1 MRAIKREIA
10 WKRERGKAI
19 KSERV
24 CTYER
29 EIERSVEEWECVCVW
44 ERKMEREARIVS
56 PNLFLFSCLLT
67 WQASGTFW
75 GESLFN
81 SFASFVSTT
90 TTTVV
95 AATTTTPITT
105 LTTTVKGTPRILL
118 RESIRGCSNRLQT
131 SLASSNKHFKEEE
144 ENEAPFL
151 QWKRVT
157 VNRLHYSFVHS
168 SSNECFYLI
177 IGHRRAFII

>member
-44 ERKMEREARIVS
+44 ERKMEREATIVS

-90 TTTVV
+90 TTVVAGTATTVV
-95 AATTTTPITT
+95 AGTTTTRDNNINNNSKRYNKDPFAWINSWVQQSSANIFGI
-105 LTTTVKGTPRILL
+105 VK
-118 RESIRGCSNRLQT
+118 QT
-131 SLASSNKHFKEEE
+131 F
-144 ENEAPFL
+144 
-151 QWKRVT
+151 
-157 VNRLHYSFVHS
+157 
-168 SSNECFYLI
+168 
-177 IGHRRAFII
+177 

>member
-24 CTYER
+24 CMNER
-29 EIERSVEEWECVCVW
+29 ERERSVEEREWVCVCVW
-44 ERKMEREARIVS
+44 EREREATIVS

-90 TTTVV
+90 TTVV

-105 LTTTVKGTPRILL
+105 LTTTVKGTTRILL

-144 ENEAPFL
+144 ENEAPIL

-157 VNRLHYSFVHS
+157 VNRLHHSFVHS